1 MNILYFPAT
10 TVFATEINAVVL
22 MLPFIGGVSLLRAKL
37 IVKPEGTFEEKSD
50 TVLLYPKYE
59 LTVIVTGI
67 C

>member
-1 MNILYFPAT
+1 MSKKKTAALPAP
-10 TVFATEINAVVL
+10 VEE
-22 MLPFIGGVSLLRAKL
+22 KL